1 VEGRASDTVAV
12 MPMTNAAM
20 PMPPRDLTARVDGE
34 ALLLSWEDQ
43 SHDPLWMG
51 YVVLRT
57 RPGNRVDTL
66 LRATNFL
73 NDSLDASGK
82 PSTYRVLSSNA
93 LGMRSAPSPAV
104 SAKAHV
110 RAPACPSAVAANPLN
125 GKVVLTW
132 QPPVS
137 EPVQRFDVYRYTR
150 GSEPVKVGSVSA
162 NKPARFEDVSP
173 ARGALNFYFVRSVAA
188 SGAESGASR
197 EVGVQL

>member
-1 VEGRASDTVAV
+1 
-12 MPMTNAAM
+12 
-20 PMPPRDLTARVDGE
+20 
-34 ALLLSWEDQ
+34 
-43 SHDPLWMG
+43 
-51 YVVLRT
+51 
-57 RPGNRVDTL
+57 
-66 LRATNFL
+66 
-73 NDSLDASGK
+73 
-82 PSTYRVLSSNA
+82 
-93 LGMRSAPSPAV
+93 
-104 SAKAHV
+104 
-110 RAPACPSAVAANPLN
+110 VAANPLN